1 MKRYTI
7 NLLNNQRGPKQ
18 FFSNKERL
26 ILDYSPLNQFEEYKK
41 QIENDFKIE
50 GIYLLLGQDDEG
62 NNSIYIGETDNI
74 DRRIYHHTKDENK
87 NFADTIITISSYTR
101 ERISKDELHYIE
113 RKLINLFNASDYKVE
128 NGNSGQGKELSPFDK
143 LQIADDLEFIL
154 LALESFGVKLENT
167 ELISN
172 SRSTTSINRERTD
185 IEIYCDTY
193 KGEYRILGI
202 LHPDNSVT
210 IKGSQEFEIPMSR
223 KTKGD
228 RHNLSYAVKYAKN
241 SETIDFVGDIE
252 TYKVIYI
259 KDSWYKSPSGSSIL
273 IRSGTSNGWMN
284 WKVSETNLPIDIFR
298 KK

>member
-62 NNSIYIGETDNI
+62 NNSIYIGETDDIN
-74 DRRIYHHTKDENK
+74 RRIYHHTKDENK

-172 SRSTTSINRERTD
+172 SKSTTSINKGRVDE
-185 IEIYCDTY
+185 EVYCETY
-193 KGEYRILGI
+193 KGDCVINAI

-210 IKGSQEFEIPMSR
+210 IKGGQEFEIKKS
-223 KTKGD
+223 KTNKSD
-228 RHNLSYAVKYAKN
+228 RANLSYAVKYAKN
-241 SETIDFVGDIE
+241 CETIDFVGDMESYKI
-252 TYKVIYI
+252 TYK
-259 KDSWYKSPSGSSIL
+259 DDTWYKSPSGSSIL
-273 IRSGTSNGWMN
+273 IRSGTSNGWKN
-284 WKVSETNLPIDIFR
+284 WKLSKSDEPIDVFR
-298 KK
+298 KQ